1 MRRLIELCL
10 LVLILAACQPPAEQQ
25 ARYVTD
31 SPEITQG
38 KAIMDAYLSG
48 DWETMR
54 AGFADTAKIYH
65 NSTTAMNPDE
75 NVQNLQEGV
84 SVVSSY
90 ELGDDVYWEMIVED
104 DGDKWVY
111 FWGEWKAVHAAT
123 GNAMSVPFHL
133 ASQYKDG
140 LVVEEHGYWDN
151 SVMMAEAQAAAAAEE
166 ASAEEEM

>member
-1 MRRLIELCL
+1 MKRLPYFTL
-10 LVLILAACQPPAEQQ
+10 LVLLLAACQPPAEQTV
-25 ARYVTD
+25 RYTTD

-65 NSTTAMNPDE
+65 NSTSSMNPDE
-75 NVQNLQEGV
+75 NIQNLQEGV
-84 SVVSSY
+84 SAVSSY

-104 DGDKWVY
+104 DGDTWVY
-111 FWGEWKAVHAAT
+111 FWGEWKAVHAGT
-123 GNAMSVPFHL
+123 GNSMSVPFHL

-140 LVVEEHGYWDN
+140 LVVEEHGFWDTAPII
-151 SVMMAEAQAAAAAEE
+151 MEAQAAAAAEE